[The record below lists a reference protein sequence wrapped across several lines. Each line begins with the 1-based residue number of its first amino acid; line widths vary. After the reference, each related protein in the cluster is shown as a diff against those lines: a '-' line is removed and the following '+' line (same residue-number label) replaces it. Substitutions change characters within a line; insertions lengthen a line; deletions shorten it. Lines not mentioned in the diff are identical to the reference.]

1 VIGASVGRVER
12 IVAVDLGAS
21 SGRLYTGEVSA
32 EHFTLSESGRFVNG
46 SVQLGENLFWDILGL
61 YRGILEGLTSAL
73 RQGPVSSVG
82 VDSWAV
88 DYGLLRADGSLLS
101 NPACYRDLRTEPSIA
116 RAKDL
121 AGLEAMFERTG
132 IAHQP
137 FNTAFQ
143 LMADAASGHLDE
155 ANLALLLPDLIN
167 YFLTGEAAT
176 EFTNA
181 STTQLMTTK
190 GEWDAELFSLLGLK
204 SSIFAEVVAPG
215 HVLAPVTMALAH
227 RLGADRPIDV
237 INVASHDTASA
248 VVAVP
253 ASNANFAYI
262 SCGTW
267 SLVGVELEAPVL
279 SDEARRAGFSNER
292 GIEGTYRF
300 LHNVMGLWTLQESI
314 RTWELRAGP
323 IDVGELVARSES
335 EELLRSVIDIND
347 ESFLPPGDMPAR
359 IARLCRASGEP
370 VPETP
375 EQFTRCILDSL
386 ALAYRRAVN
395 RAQELS
401 GLHVDAVHIVG
412 GGVNNR
418 LLCQLTA
425 DACGLEV
432 VAGPVEAAAIG
443 NVLVQAGALGVVGG
457 ERWALRHFLQRTG
470 HVDVYRPNGA
480 VTKRFG
486 ERGD

>member
-1 VIGASVGRVER
+1 VTGASVARRER

-21 SGRLYTGEVSA
+21 SGRLYTADVGA
-32 EHFTLSESGRFVNG
+32 EHFVLNETGRFVNG
-46 SVQLGENLFWDILGL
+46 SVQLGENLFWDVLGL
-61 YRGILEGLTSAL
+61 YRGILDGLTSAL
-73 RQGPVSSVG
+73 REGPVSSVG

-88 DYGLLRADGSLLS
+88 DYGLVRPDGSLLS
-101 NPACYRDLRTEPSIA
+101 NPACYRDPRTEPSIA
-116 RAKDL
+116 RAKEL
-121 AGLEAMFERTG
+121 VGFASLFERTG

-137 FNTAFQ
+137 FNTVFQ
-143 LMADAASGHLDE
+143 LMTDVASGHLGE
-155 ANLALLLPDLIN
+155 AKLALLLPDLIN

-181 STTQLMTTK
+181 STTQLLTTS
-190 GEWDAELFSLLGLK
+190 GEWDQELFSLLGLE
-204 SSIFAEVVAPG
+204 STVFAPLVNPAN
-215 HVLAPVTMALAH
+215 VLAPVTPTLAQG
-227 RLGADRPIDV
+227 LGTNQPIGV

-267 SLVGVELEAPVL
+267 SLVGVELESPVV
-279 SDEARRAGFSNER
+279 SQEARHAGFSNER
-292 GIEGTYRF
+292 GVEGTYRF

-323 IDVGELVARSES
+323 IDVAALVARSER
-335 EELLRSVIDIND
+335 EEPLRSLIDIND
-347 ESFLPPGDMPAR
+347 GSLLAPGDMPAR
-359 IARLCRASGEP
+359 IATLCRASGEP

-386 ALAYRRAVN
+386 ALAYRRAVDQ
-395 RAQELS
+395 AQVLA
-401 GLHVDAVHIVG
+401 GMHVDVVHMVG
-412 GGVNNR
+412 GGVNNAV
-418 LLCQLTA
+418 LCQLTA

-443 NVLVQAGALGVVGG
+443 NVLVQAGALGVLDA
-457 ERWALRHFLQRTG
+457 ERWALRRFLQRIG
-470 HVDVYRPNGA
+470 HVRVYQPNPSM
-480 VTKRFG
+480 TKRFSQ
-486 ERGD
+486 RGV

>member
-1 VIGASVGRVER
+1 MTRAGVARTER

-21 SGRLYTGEVSA
+21 SGRLYTGEVG
-32 EHFTLSESGRFVNG
+32 EDHFTLTETGRFANG

-61 YRGILEGLTSAL
+61 YRGILDGLTSAL

-88 DYGLLRADGSLLS
+88 DYGLVRPDGSLLS

-116 RAKDL
+116 RAKQL
-121 AGLEAMFERTG
+121 VGLESMFERTG

-143 LMADAASGHLDE
+143 LMADAESGHLHE
-155 ANLALLLPDLIN
+155 AHLALLLPDLIN

-181 STTQLMTTK
+181 STTQLMTTR
-190 GEWDAELFSLLGLK
+190 GEWDEDLFSRLDLE
-204 SSIFAEVVAPG
+204 SSIFAPVVAPG
-215 HVLAPVTMALAH
+215 HVLAQVSLALAH
-227 RLGADRPIDV
+227 RLGADERIEV

-253 ASNANFAYI
+253 ASSANFAYI

-267 SLVGVELEAPVL
+267 SLVGVELDSPVV
-279 SDEARRAGFSNER
+279 SDEARLAGFSNER
-292 GIEGTYRF
+292 GLEGTYRF

-323 IDVGELVARSES
+323 MDVGELVERSER
-335 EELLRSVIDIND
+335 EEALRSLIDIND

-386 ALAYRRAVN
+386 ALAYRRAV
-395 RAQELS
+395 RQAQLLS

-443 NVLVQAGALGVVGG
+443 NVLVQAGALGVLDG
-457 ERWALRHFLQRTG
+457 ERWALRRFLQRTG
-470 HVDVYRPNGA
+470 HVDVYRPNA
-480 VTKRFG
+480 AMTKRFV
-486 ERGD
+486 ERDA

>member
-1 VIGASVGRVER
+1 VARSGR

-21 SGRLYTGEVSA
+21 SGRLYVGEVSD
-32 EHFTLSESGRFVNG
+32 EQFTLSESGRFANG

-73 RQGPVSSVG
+73 RDGPISSVG

-88 DYGLLRADGSLLS
+88 DYGLVRADGSLLS
-101 NPACYRDLRTEPSIA
+101 NPACYRDLRTETSIA
-116 RAKDL
+116 RAKEL
-121 AGLEAMFERTG
+121 VGLEAMFERTG

-137 FNTAFQ
+137 FNTVFQ
-143 LMADAASGHLDE
+143 LMTDVASGHLHE
-155 ANLALLLPDLIN
+155 ASRALLLPDLIN

-181 STTQLMTTK
+181 STTQLMTTH
-190 GEWDAELFSLLGLK
+190 GEWDADLFAQLGL
-204 SSIFAEVVAPG
+204 SESVFAEIVTPG
-215 HVLAPVTMALAH
+215 HVLAPVSLALAH
-227 RLGADRPIDV
+227 RLGAEDRIDV

-253 ASNANFAYI
+253 ASSRNFAYI

-267 SLVGVELEAPVL
+267 SLVGVELDAPVL
-279 SDEARRAGFSNER
+279 SEEARRAGFSNER
-292 GIEGTYRF
+292 GVEGTYRF

-314 RTWELRAGP
+314 RTWELHAGSL
-323 IDVGELVARSES
+323 DVGELVARGET
-335 EELLRSVIDIND
+335 EEPLRSVIDIND

-386 ALAYRRAVN
+386 ALAYRRALSQ
-395 RAQELS
+395 AQRLS
-401 GLHVDAVHIVG
+401 GLDVDVVHIVG
-412 GGVNNR
+412 GGVNNKV
-418 LLCQLTA
+418 LCQLTA
-425 DACGLEV
+425 DACGLTV

-443 NVLVQAGALGVVGG
+443 NVLIQASALGVVDG
-457 ERWALRHFLQRTG
+457 ERWALREYLRRTG
-470 HVDVYRPNGA
+470 HVDVYRPSA
-480 VTKRFG
+480 AMTKRF
-486 ERGD
+486 EARDN